1 MGDVLA
7 GVTSLP
13 VLDGTVNC
21 PDGVVV
27 LSQTCDVVRTES
39 PHVTLA
45 RIVRLD
51 ADAARDARAGKR
63 PSERVFMGAHFKI
76 AQSAR
81 VSPRVHYLDATA
93 TTGCIYVGY
102 IGPHLPTATS

>member
-1 MGDVLA
+1 
-7 GVTSLP
+7 
-13 VLDGTVNC
+13 
-21 PDGVVV
+21 V